1 MKWIFL
7 LCMTISAF
15 VPDQKTEP
23 DFTLPDINT
32 ALPLQWQADIGAGSY
47 RTNVVCSGNQ
57 LYIGSNGRSFMDAN
71 LFDSKGGVYTLNPK
85 TGKIAKQFANEV
97 PGDMDVNGL
106 LAFENMLY
114 FGNDNEEILCTDLE
128 GREIWRKPVSG
139 DVESQPV
146 LLDISGRK
154 AIVFATEVGEIQAVN
169 PQNGNTVWAHYT
181 PEFNGWKPG
190 QNRKVMKV
198 QAYFRNSESF
208 VTRPIVSHLNGN
220 GVEDLVYRTYDNRI
234 YAVEGKTGNRLY
246 QFDDPSYFLQA
257 ILDVQKRGKRC
268 VTRCILKPSSRA
280 EGEGMFLAEINNQGQ
295 ISKKTMFKQTVSDFS
310 VESTLVTKQ
319 GNVLLPLQN
328 SILVISPDNTLNT
341 IDRNN
346 LLREEERKS
355 TFSTYRSS
363 YITRI
368 STGVFRFGSH
378 RQCIALLN
386 QYDPLVREKG
396 FLEIVD
402 IEKKEVVVRLQLPDE
417 GEMPPYIGD
426 INGDG
431 KVDLLV
437 SGYGGKLYCY
447 RIS

>member
-1 MKWIFL
+1 
-7 LCMTISAF
+7 
-15 VPDQKTEP
+15 
-23 DFTLPDINT
+23 
-32 ALPLQWQADIGAGSY
+32 
-47 RTNVVCSGNQ
+47 
-57 LYIGSNGRSFMDAN
+57 
-71 LFDSKGGVYTLNPK
+71 
-85 TGKIAKQFANEV
+85 
-97 PGDMDVNGL
+97 
-106 LAFENMLY
+106 
-114 FGNDNEEILCTDLE
+114 
-128 GREIWRKPVSG
+128 
-139 DVESQPV
+139 
-146 LLDISGRK
+146 
-154 AIVFATEVGEIQAVN
+154 
-169 PQNGNTVWAHYT
+169 
-181 PEFNGWKPG
+181 
-190 QNRKVMKV
+190 
-198 QAYFRNSESF
+198 
-208 VTRPIVSHLNGN
+208 
-220 GVEDLVYRTYDNRI
+220 
-234 YAVEGKTGNRLY
+234 VEGKTGNRLY

-280 EGEGMFLAEINNQGQ
+280 EGEGMFLAEINSQGQ

-328 SILVISPDNTLNT
+328 SILVISPDNTINT

-368 STGVFRFGSH
+368 STGVFRFGSN

-402 IEKKEVVVRLQLPDE
+402 IEKKEVVARLQLPDE